1 MRAGITFFVAGCLLI
16 LLAAVMVIPTVLD
29 FADGQTA
36 AGTAFGISALMTGFS
51 GALLFLTFYNR
62 YEKLSVREMYLTTSI
77 VWVVAC
83 AFAALPFYFAPV
95 PMDYTDAF
103 FEAMSGLT
111 TMGATIIR
119 DYSQFSRGILLWR
132 GILQW
137 IGGLGIIVIALGVLP
152 LLRIGGM
159 QLFSM
164 ESSDKSGKKM
174 PKTSQIIGTMMI
186 IYIAITIA
194 CILCLA
200 LSGLTPFEAVAY
212 SLATVSTGGFAPRAS
227 SAADLS
233 FAAQWV
239 LVFFMF
245 ISGLPLLLPYS
256 VLKKDWKQIKADMQ
270 IKTYIVFTLAAALGL
285 TVWLLATHPGMT
297 VSRALTDMTFS
308 IVTVLT
314 STGFAVCDLESFGVF
329 AVMFFTF
336 LMPVGAC
343 SGSTSG
349 GIKLF
354 RFNIIYLFSVQYLR
368 HKLLPHGVFIA
379 KYNGRPLT
387 EEITSGV
394 FVFLAIFLMSAMIS
408 MLVLAAL
415 GLDFVTVFTGVISAL
430 GNAGLAFGSV
440 IGAQGSFANLPD
452 AAKWILSADMV
463 LGRLEYITVFVILLP
478 LAWRKEPK
486 KVQVIDF

>member
-1 MRAGITFFVAGCLLI
+1 MRAGITFFVSGCLLI
-16 LLAAVMVIPTVLD
+16 LLSAVMIVPTVLD

-36 AGTAFGISALMTGFS
+36 AGTAFGLSALMTGFS

-111 TMGATIIR
+111 TMGATVIR

-159 QLFSM
+159 QLFAM

-174 PKTSQIIGTMMI
+174 PKTSQIIAAMMI
-186 IYIAITIA
+186 IYIGFTVA

-200 LSGLTPFEAVAY
+200 LSGLSPFEAVAY
-212 SLATVSTGGFAPRAS
+212 SLATIPTGGFAPRAS

-233 FAAQWV
+233 AAAQWV

-245 ISGLPLLLPYS
+245 VSGLPLLLSYS
-256 VLKKDWKQIKADMQ
+256 VLKKDWKQIKNDMQ
-270 IKTYIVFTLAAALGL
+270 IKTYVCFTVLASIGL
-285 TVWLLATHPGMT
+285 TVWLAATHPET
-297 VSRALTDMTFS
+297 PVSTAFKDVTFS
-308 IVTVLT
+308 VVAAVT
-314 STGFAVCDLESFGVF
+314 STNFSVCDLESLGVF
-329 AVMFFTF
+329 AMMFFTF
-336 LMPVGAC
+336 LMPIGAC

-349 GIKLF
+349 GIKIF

-394 FVFLAIFLMSAMIS
+394 FVFLAIFLMSALIS
-408 MLVLAAL
+408 MLSLALL
-415 GLDFVTVFTGVISAL
+415 GLDFTTAFTGVISAL
-430 GNAGLAFGSV
+430 GNAGIAFGSV

-452 AAKWILSADMV
+452 AAKWILSADMM
-463 LGRLEYITVFVILLP
+463 LGRLEFITVFVILLP
-478 LAWRKEPK
+478 LAWRKERK
-486 KVQVIDF
+486 NVQVIDF

>member
-1 MRAGITFFVAGCLLI
+1 MRAGITFFVSGCLLI
-16 LLAAVMVIPTVLD
+16 LLSAVMIVPTVLD

-36 AGTAFGISALMTGFS
+36 AGTAFGLSALMTGFS

-111 TMGATIIR
+111 TMGATVIR

-159 QLFSM
+159 QLFAM

-174 PKTSQIIGTMMI
+174 PKTSQIIAAMMI
-186 IYIAITIA
+186 IYIGFTVA
-194 CILCLA
+194 CILCLT
-200 LSGLTPFEAVAY
+200 LSGLSPFEAVAY
-212 SLATVSTGGFAPRAS
+212 SLATIPTGGFAPRAS

-233 FAAQWV
+233 AAAQWV

-245 ISGLPLLLPYS
+245 VSGLPLLLSYS
-256 VLKKDWKQIKADMQ
+256 VLKKDWKQIKNDMQ
-270 IKTYIVFTLAAALGL
+270 IKTYVCFTVLASIGL
-285 TVWLLATHPGMT
+285 TVWLATTHPETT
-297 VSRALTDMTFS
+297 VSTAFKDMTFS
-308 IVTVLT
+308 VVAAVT
-314 STGFAVCDLESFGVF
+314 STNFSVCDLESLGVF
-329 AVMFFTF
+329 AMMFFTF
-336 LMPVGAC
+336 LMPIGAC

-349 GIKLF
+349 GIKIF

-394 FVFLAIFLMSAMIS
+394 FVFLAIFLMSALIS
-408 MLVLAAL
+408 MLSLALL
-415 GLDFVTVFTGVISAL
+415 GLDFTTVFTGVISAL
-430 GNAGLAFGSV
+430 GNAGIAFGTV
-440 IGAQGSFANLPD
+440 IGAQGSFADLPE
-452 AAKWILSADMV
+452 AAKWILSADMM
-463 LGRLEYITVFVILLP
+463 LGRLEFITVFVILLP
-478 LAWRKEPK
+478 LAWRKERK
-486 KVQVIDF
+486 NVQVIDF

>member
-1 MRAGITFFVAGCLLI
+1 MRAGITFFVSGCLLI
-16 LLAAVMVIPTVLD
+16 LLSAVMIVPTVLD

-36 AGTAFGISALMTGFS
+36 AGTAFGLSVLMTGFS

-111 TMGATIIR
+111 TMGATVIR
-119 DYSQFSRGILLWR
+119 DYTQFSRGILLWR

-174 PKTSQIIGTMMI
+174 PKTSQIIATMMI
-186 IYIAITIA
+186 IYITFTMA
-194 CILCLA
+194 CILCLSFA
-200 LSGLTPFEAVAY
+200 GLSPFEAVAY
-212 SLATVSTGGFAPRAS
+212 SLAAIPTGGFAPRAS

-233 FAAQWV
+233 AAAQWV

-245 ISGLPLLLPYS
+245 ISGLPLLLSYS

-270 IKTYIVFTLAAALGL
+270 IKTYVCLTFLASIGL
-285 TVWLLATHPGMT
+285 TVWLLATRPETT
-297 VSRALTDMTFS
+297 VSTALKEMTFS
-308 IVTVLT
+308 VVAALT
-314 STGFAVCDLESFGVF
+314 STNFAICDLESLGVF
-329 AVMFFTF
+329 AMMFFTF
-336 LMPVGAC
+336 LMPIGAC

-349 GIKLF
+349 GIKIF

-394 FVFLAIFLMSAMIS
+394 FVFLAIFLISAMIS
-408 MLVLAAL
+408 MLALALL
-415 GLDFVTVFTGVISAL
+415 GLDFITVFTGVISAL
-430 GNAGLAFGSV
+430 GNAGIAFGPV
-440 IGAQGSFANLPD
+440 IGAAGSFADLPA
-452 AAKWILSADMV
+452 AAKWILSADMM
-463 LGRLEYITVFVILLP
+463 LGRLEFITVFVILLP
-478 LAWRKEPK
+478 LAWRKEIK
-486 KVQVIDF
+486 TH

>member
-16 LLAAVMVIPTVLD
+16 LLSAVMIVPAVLD
-29 FADGQTA
+29 FIDGQTA
-36 AGTAFGISALMTGFS
+36 EGTSFGLSAIMTGFS

-212 SLATVSTGGFAPRAS
+212 SLATIPTGGFAPRAS
-227 SAADLS
+227 SAADLPAS
-233 FAAQWV
+233 AQWV
-239 LVFFMF
+239 LVLFMF
-245 ISGLPLLLPYS
+245 VSGLPLLLSYS
-256 VLKKDWKQIKADMQ
+256 VLKKDWKQIKNDMQ
-270 IKTYIVFTLAAALGL
+270 IKTYVCLTVLACIGL
-285 TVWLLATHPGMT
+285 TVWLSATHPEMA
-297 VSRALTDMTFS
+297 VSTALKNMTFS
-308 IVTVLT
+308 FVAALT
-314 STGFAVCDLESFGVF
+314 STNFSVCDLESYGVF

-408 MLVLAAL
+408 MLALALL
-415 GLDFVTVFTGVISAL
+415 GLDFVTVVTGVISAL
-430 GNAGLAFGSV
+430 GNAGIAFGSV
-440 IGAQGSFANLPD
+440 IGSTGSFANLPD
-452 AAKWILSADMV
+452 AAKWILSADMM
-463 LGRLEYITVFVILLP
+463 LGRLEFITVFVVLLP
-478 LAWRKEPK
+478 LAWRKEK
-486 KVQVIDF
+486 KSY

>member
-1 MRAGITFFVAGCLLI
+1 MRAGITFFVSGCLLI
-16 LLAAVMVIPTVLD
+16 LLSAVMIVPTVLD

-36 AGTAFGISALMTGFS
+36 AGTAFGLSALMTGFS

-111 TMGATIIR
+111 TMGATVIR

-159 QLFSM
+159 QLFAM

-174 PKTSQIIGTMMI
+174 PKTSQIIAAMMI
-186 IYIAITIA
+186 IYIGFTVA
-194 CILCLA
+194 CILCLT
-200 LSGLTPFEAVAY
+200 LSGLPPFEAVAY
-212 SLATVSTGGFAPRAS
+212 SLATIPTGGFAPRAS

-233 FAAQWV
+233 AAAQWV

-245 ISGLPLLLPYS
+245 ISGLPLLLSYS
-256 VLKKDWKQIKADMQ
+256 VLKKDWKQIKNDMQ
-270 IKTYIVFTLAAALGL
+270 IKTYVCFTVLASVGL
-285 TVWLLATHPGMT
+285 TVWLAATHPETT
-297 VSRALTDMTFS
+297 VSTAFKDMTFS
-308 IVTVLT
+308 VVAAVT
-314 STGFAVCDLESFGVF
+314 STNFSVCDLENLGVF
-329 AVMFFTF
+329 AMMFFTF
-336 LMPVGAC
+336 LMPIGAC

-349 GIKLF
+349 GIKIF

-394 FVFLAIFLMSAMIS
+394 FVFLAIFLMSALIS
-408 MLVLAAL
+408 MLSLALL
-415 GLDFVTVFTGVISAL
+415 GLDFTTAFTGVISAL
-430 GNAGLAFGSV
+430 GNAGIAFGSV

-452 AAKWILSADMV
+452 AAKWILSADMM
-463 LGRLEYITVFVILLP
+463 LGRLEFITVFVILLP
-478 LAWRKEPK
+478 LAWRKERK
-486 KVQVIDF
+486 NVQVIDF